1 MCARNCFERTTTR
14 ITSAAPKRR
23 EPKIGVVTRKAVR
36 QKLLQAAV
44 LEKIEHEHLSVNTD
58 RVREK
63 VQSIRSRVTGKS
75 LHRCLESV
83 GTQSSFGNDIEAV
96 CAVVGSDD
104 AHTREMRDLTVVDPV
119 E

>member
-1 MCARNCFERTTTR
+1 M
-14 ITSAAPKRR
+14 
-23 EPKIGVVTRKAVR
+23 GVVTRKVVR

-44 LEKIEHEHLSVNTD
+44 LEKIEREHLPVNTD

-75 LHRCLESV
+75 LHRCLDQWERIV
-83 GTQSSFGNDIEAV
+83 DDNDIEAV
-96 CAVVGSDD
+96 RAVVAFDD
-104 AHTREMRDLTVVDPV
+104 EHAREMRNLSPLSILLSEEERLQVLDALRNSWS

>member
-1 MCARNCFERTTTR
+1 M
-14 ITSAAPKRR
+14 S
-23 EPKIGVVTRKAVR
+23 VVTRKVVR

-44 LEKIEHEHLSVNTD
+44 LEKIEREHLSVNTD

-75 LHRCLESV
+75 LHRCLDQWEHIV
-83 GTQSSFGNDIEAV
+83 EDNDIEAIR
-96 CAVVGSDD
+96 AVVVSDD
-104 AHTREMRDLTVVDPV
+104 EHAREMRNLSPLSILLSEDERLQVLDTLRNSWS